1 MGLNMEENKH
11 EPLRIYHETSP
22 WIAIHI
28 ARTQQFMGGA
38 ISGDA
43 GLNCYIE
50 GSLPDLNI
58 FSQAEQKG
66 ALMTFEWSGP
76 VSTEPYGVFG
86 EPDTLYD
93 QRPHRGFIPV
103 DSTKHLKLVGIE
115 LLRGGMFSDLIERP
129 PVPRGFSLF
138 KLSAWAEWL
147 ASKQEGWL
155 DAESKRLELQVSM
168 LAASRPSIS
177 VVPPVRAPYLH
188 LLEEWRAER
197 AARGV
202 DASPERECA
211 NS

>member
-1 MGLNMEENKH
+1 METDQHK
-11 EPLRIYHETSP
+11 PLRIYHETSP
-22 WIAIHI
+22 WIAIHV
-28 ARTQQFMGGA
+28 ARTGQFMGGA

-50 GSLPDLNI
+50 GSLPDLSLY
-58 FSQAEQKG
+58 SQAEQKG
-66 ALMTFEWSGP
+66 ALITFEWSGP
-76 VSTEPYGVFG
+76 VSTERYGVFG

-103 DSTKHLKLVGIE
+103 DSTKHLKLVGID
-115 LLRGGMFSDLIERP
+115 LLHGGVFADLIERP
-129 PVPRGFSLF
+129 AFPRGSSLF
-138 KLSAWAEWL
+138 KLSAWAEWI
-147 ASKQEGWL
+147 ASKREGWL
-155 DAESKRLELQVSM
+155 YAESNRLQVQAAV

-177 VVPPVRAPYLH
+177 VIPPTRAPYLR

-197 AARGV
+197 AARNV